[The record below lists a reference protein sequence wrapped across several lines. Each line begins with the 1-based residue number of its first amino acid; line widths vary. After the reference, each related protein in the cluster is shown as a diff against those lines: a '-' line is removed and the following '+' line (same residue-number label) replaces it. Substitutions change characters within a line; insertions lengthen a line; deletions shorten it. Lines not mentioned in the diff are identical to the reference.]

1 MIVAGCAINNEL
13 MRRGHTA
20 RLEKG
25 RGYFYFHLGEA
36 AAWLD
41 RTVRVARLSSFT
53 LKKWLDEY
61 QRLKKLNQEIM
72 RPSARRT
79 KNAHG

>member
-1 MIVAGCAINNEL
+1 

-41 RTVRVARLSSFT
+41 RTVKVAI
-53 LKKWLDEY
+53 E
-61 QRLKKLNQEIM
+61 
-72 RPSARRT
+72 
-79 KNAHG
+79 